1 MRITVFADNGAPTQ
15 LKISPIATGLD
26 LKRAVDAKKASHG
39 GDRALTSSNTM
50 KKAKGR
56 STTSTSF
63 VGGKCVLLF
72 EGVPV
77 DDRVSL
83 RDAGVR
89 PRSTLTLT
97 RVPAQMMRGDDGLPV
112 Y

>member
-1 MRITVFADNGAPTQ
+1 MVGVAGPCAHSC
-15 LKISPIATGLD
+15 SPPAEP
-26 LKRAVDAKKASHG
+26 H
-39 GDRALTSSNTM
+39 RALQSDPPALPSQGD
-50 KKAKGR
+50 KAR
-56 STTSTSF
+56 
-63 VGGKCVLLF
+63 LLF

-89 PRSTLTLT
+89 PRSTLVLT
-97 RVPAQMMRGDDGLPV
+97 ALPAQMYRGDDGLPV

>member
-1 MRITVFADNGAPTQ
+1 MRITVFADNGAPVQ

-26 LKRAVDAKKASHG
+26 LKRAVDNKKALHG
-39 GDRALTSSNTM
+39 GNRALTASSSS
-50 KKAKGR
+50 KKKGIPP
-56 STTSTSF
+56 TF
-63 VGGKCVLLF
+63 VGGKWVLLF

>member
-1 MRITVFADNGAPTQ
+1 MRVTVFVADGAAVQ
-15 LKISPIATGLD
+15 LKISPLATGLD
-26 LKRAVDAKKASHG
+26 LKRQLDAKRPHG
-39 GDRALTSSNTM
+39 KTPSTSS
-50 KKAKGR
+50 G
-56 STTSTSF
+56 F
-63 VGGKCVLLF
+63 VGRHHSRSPWVLLF

-89 PRSTLTLT
+89 PRSTLKLA
-97 RVPAQMMRGDDGLPV
+97 RVPAHMMRGDDGLPV